1 VVDYLD
7 PFWAFDFGVVG
18 DEDAWQRGPVLPWIA
33 SSAIETRGCGEGE
46 ISSRWLDTCLR
57 SHSAMQCSEF

>member
-1 VVDYLD
+1 MVDYLD

-33 SSAIETRGCGEGE
+33 SSAIETRGWERE
-46 ISSRWLDTCLR
+46 KLALDG
-57 SHSAMQCSEF
+57 